1 MRAVISLLLLGLTL
15 AVLHHLTAGA
25 PLAARATLALGMVV
39 LVAEAAGRLAA
50 RWRLPRVAAFV
61 AAGVACAPAA
71 TGLVRTEE
79 VRALA
84 FVGEA
89 ALALFVL
96 RAGLGSPRI
105 GGEAKLGR
113 YLTGSL
119 VVPVVV
125 TAAAVYAA
133 HRWFPLTLHQPRG
146 DALGLAIVLG
156 AVTVVAAPALT
167 WSTLQEAPGGA
178 LPEALLRLQ
187 VQRDF
192 AAVVLFVAALAAARG
207 VTSPG
212 TLEPRALVAALS
224 GLAGSI
230 VAGGLLAWL
239 ASRYRRL
246 LDAGPGVVLV
256 GLAFGAAVAA
266 WAGGAEVTLAALVTG
281 LVLARIDEA
290 GAEELRVHFDARG
303 LGLAAP
309 AFALLGLG
317 LEASGLVDLWPWI
330 LGFAIVRAA
339 GLYLGDRL
347 SRTASLGPDAVA
359 GRGWLGLVSQG
370 GVGVFLAAVG
380 RRAFPEWGVS
390 FEGFVVGVVL
400 VHAVVGPICLRGAV
414 ARRALPLE
422 GAVGGT

>member
-1 MRAVISLLLLGLTL
+1 MRAVISLLFLGLTL
-15 AVLHHLTAGA
+15 ALLHHFTAGA
-25 PLAARATLALGMVV
+25 PLAARATLSLGMVV
-39 LVAEAAGRLAA
+39 YVAELAGRLAA
-50 RWRLPRVAAFV
+50 RWRLSRVAAFV

-71 TGLVRTEE
+71 TGLVRADE

-84 FVGEA
+84 FVGDA

-96 RAGLGSPRI
+96 RAGLGSRRI
-105 GGEAKLGR
+105 DGESNSGR

-119 VVPVVV
+119 VVPFVA

-146 DALGLAIVLG
+146 DALGVAIVLG
-156 AVTVVAAPALT
+156 AVTAVAAPALT

-178 LPEALLRLQ
+178 LPKALLRLH

-192 AAVVLFVAALAAARG
+192 AAVVLFVVALAAARG

-212 TLEPRALVAALS
+212 TLEPRALGGVLGAL
-224 GLAGSI
+224 GGSI

-266 WAGGAEVTLAALVTG
+266 WAGRAEVTLAALVTG
-281 LVLARIDEA
+281 LVVARIDDE

-303 LGLAAP
+303 IGLATP
-309 AFALLGLG
+309 AFALFGLG

-330 LGFAIVRAA
+330 LGLAIVRAA
-339 GLYLGDRL
+339 GLYVGGRL
-347 SRTASLGPDAVA
+347 SGTASLAPDLVA
-359 GRGWLGLVSQG
+359 GRGWLGLISQG
-370 GVGVFLAAVG
+370 GLGVFLAEVG

-390 FEGFVVGVVL
+390 FEGFVVGLVL

-414 ARRALPLE
+414 ARRTLPVE